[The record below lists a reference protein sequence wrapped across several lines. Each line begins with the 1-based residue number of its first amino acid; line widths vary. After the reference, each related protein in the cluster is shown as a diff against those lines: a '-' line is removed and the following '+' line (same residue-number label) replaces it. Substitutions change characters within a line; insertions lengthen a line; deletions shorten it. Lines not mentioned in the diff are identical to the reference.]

1 MQLDQ
6 KHMCHL
12 TKVKTA
18 YTVIPTTAHIP
29 LPLFAATWFY
39 FVSKEIKKKT
49 IIRINKDLRN
59 LR

>member
-6 KHMCHL
+6 KHMCHV

-39 FVSKEIKKKT
+39 VVSIEMKKKRKLSGLT
-49 IIRINKDLRN
+49 KTCEI
-59 LR
+59 